1 MSEREKL
8 VKTAQSYIGC
18 KESDGSHKP
27 IINIY
32 NGHRPLARGY
42 AVKYTDEWCATF
54 VSAMAIKCGLTA
66 IMPTECG
73 CDKMIELYKKLGA
86 WQENDAHKPQPGD
99 VIFYDWQ
106 DVPGG
111 VGENRGSSDHVGIV
125 EKVSGNTITV
135 IEGNIRT
142 AVGRR
147 TLKVNG
153 RYIRGYGVPKFKE
166 EKDSG
171 KAASTAKPEPAKSY
185 DKTLAGVYTA
195 TTSLNMRTGAGTAK
209 EKILTI
215 PRGAAVINYGY
226 YSKDSS
232 GTKWLY
238 VAYNDVTGF
247 CSSKYLKK

>member
-1 MSEREKL
+1 MGEREKL
-8 VKTAQSYIGC
+8 VKMAQSYVGC
-18 KESDGSHKP
+18 KESDGSHRT

-32 NGHRPLARGY
+32 NAHKPLARGY

-54 VSAMAIKCGLTA
+54 VSAMAIKCELTD

-73 CDKMIELYKKLGA
+73 CEKMIELYKKLGS
-86 WQENDAHKPQPGD
+86 WHENEATHKVRPGD

-106 DVPGG
+106 DNG
-111 VGENRGSSDHVGIV
+111 VGDNKGVSDHVGIV
-125 EKVSGNTITV
+125 EKVTGNTITV
-135 IEGNIRT
+135 IEGNIRE

-166 EKDSG
+166 EKDSAE
-171 KAASTAKPEPAKSY
+171 AASPAKVEPAQSY
-185 DKTLAGVYTA
+185 DKTLAGVYT
-195 TTSLNMRTGAGTAK
+195 TSTSLNMRTGAGTAK